1 MDRNIKVKM
10 KKQNT
15 EITRLCKLKNDCR
28 MFALSRMTACE
39 VNFKNFE
46 NIDDKKR
53 EELRKEAIK
62 LREKFKI
69 EEGIDTQKYYKIVIN
84 ITTKNNEQRMD
95 YDKAI
100 VLLIETLDPKL
111 KLFRLSR
118 KASSAFEMEVMSNR
132 LFKFYEPKLIE
143 FEKEY
148 VKKFNKANVDSLV
161 KKLEAARS

>member
-1 MDRNIKVKM
+1 MNRVIKAKM
-10 KKQNT
+10 EKQNK

-28 MFALSRMTACE
+28 MLALSRMTACKT
-39 VNFKNFE
+39 NFKNFE
-46 NIDDKKR
+46 NIDDNKR

-84 ITTKNNEQRMD
+84 ITTKNNGQIMD
-95 YDKAI
+95 YDRAI
-100 VLLIETLDPKL
+100 ILLIETLDPKL

-118 KASSAFEMEVMSNR
+118 KANSAFEMEVMSNR

-148 VKKFNKANVDSLV
+148 AKKFNKANVDALV